1 MTPINL
7 RIAMLSVHSCP
18 VGNLGARDTG
28 GMSVYIHELSR
39 ELGKQG
45 HSVDIYTRIHDPA
58 DPQVINLGERSRLI
72 HLQAGRDNDMHKLAL
87 YYYLPEFTCNLEN
100 FRKDN
105 GLEYDIVF
113 SHYWL
118 SAWVGTYLKQWWQVP
133 HVVMF
138 HTLGLIKNSV
148 GIDEDEPELRIV
160 SERESVIS
168 SQRIIAA
175 TQAEKEAIVKYY
187 GASPDNTGVV
197 PCGVNIEHFRP
208 LDKAEAKQHLGLFNE
223 KILLFVGR
231 IDPMKGVEQLV
242 KSVACLNGFDNLKLV
257 VIGGDEDSQGE
268 INRLKN
274 LAHEMGIA
282 DKIDFR
288 GMIKHAELPLYYNAA
303 DVCIV
308 PSYYES
314 FGLVALES
322 LACGTP
328 VVATDVGDLRNII
341 RNGET
346 GYITTSNN
354 PQELAVKIADVL
366 SGPVFS
372 DKPLSRIRD
381 SVTGYSWGNI
391 AEKVTGE
398 LRATLSRQVV
408 EA

>member
-1 MTPINL
+1 MIPINL